1 MKSVDPQVLKSSLF
15 KIYLDIVSCFLVLI
29 LRTGNQYQDCK

>member
-15 KIYLDIVSCFLVLI
+15 KIYLDIVSCFLVS
-29 LRTGNQYQDCK
+29 YS